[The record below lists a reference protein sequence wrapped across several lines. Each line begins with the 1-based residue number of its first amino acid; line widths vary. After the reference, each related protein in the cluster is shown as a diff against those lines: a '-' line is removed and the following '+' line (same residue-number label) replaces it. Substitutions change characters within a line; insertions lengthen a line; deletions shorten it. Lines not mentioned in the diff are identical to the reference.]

1 MSLRA
6 LIVDDEE
13 LARRGLL
20 RRLETLPN
28 VEVIGQASNGFE
40 AVEMIGELNPDVVFL
55 DIQMPGM
62 NGFDVIAKLQ
72 SDTLPLIV
80 FTTAYDEYAVDAF
93 KVHAIDYLL
102 KPVEIDRLTDAVT
115 RAAERLSY
123 EKSDSSKQALLD
135 LMMSAT
141 TKHPK
146 EISATDTE
154 NTKKGDT
161 WPEKIAIKDGSDITL
176 IRVADIEW
184 VDAAGDYM
192 CVHAQG
198 NTHIMRITMRQLSEK
213 LNPDVF
219 LRVHRS
225 TIVNVNLI
233 TGAQALTNGEYTL
246 TLSNGTKLKVSRS
259 YRDVI
264 KQFLSTH

>member
-20 RRLETLPN
+20 RRLETIPN
-28 VEVIGQASNGFE
+28 VEIIGQASNGFE
-40 AVEMIGELNPDVVFL
+40 AVEMIGELSPDVVFL

-62 NGFDVIAKLQ
+62 NGFDVIEKLQ
-72 SDTLPLIV
+72 SDNLPLIV

-115 RAAERLSY
+115 RVAERLNY
-123 EKSDSSKQALLD
+123 ERSDSSKQALLD

-141 TKHPK
+141 TKTAK
-146 EISATDTE
+146 EINATETE
-154 NTKKGDT
+154 NTAKDT
-161 WPEKIAIKDGSDITL
+161 AWPEKLAIKDGSDITL

-213 LNPDVF
+213 LNPEVF

>member
-102 KPVEIDRLTDAVT
+102 KPVEVDRLTDAVS
-115 RAAERLSY
+115 RAVERLRY
-123 EKSDSSKQALLD
+123 ENSDTSKQALLD
-135 LMMSAT
+135 LMLSAT
-141 TKHPK
+141 TKSAK
-146 EISATDTE
+146 EISSTE
-154 NTKKGDT
+154 TSGVKESS
-161 WPEKIAIKDGSDITL
+161 WPEKLAIKDGSDITL

-192 CVHAQG
+192 CVHAHG

-213 LNPDVF
+213 LNPEVF

-225 TIVNVNLI
+225 TLVNANLI
-233 TGAQALTNGEYTL
+233 SGAQALTNGEYTL
-246 TLSNGTKLKVSRS
+246 SLTNGTKLKVSRS

>member
-102 KPVEIDRLTDAVT
+102 KPVEVDRLTDAVS
-115 RAAERLSY
+115 RAVERLRY
-123 EKSDSSKQALLD
+123 ENSDTSKQALLD
-135 LMMSAT
+135 LMLSAT
-141 TKHPK
+141 TKSAK
-146 EISATDTE
+146 EISSTE
-154 NTKKGDT
+154 TSGVKESS
-161 WPEKIAIKDGSDITL
+161 WPEKLAIKDGSDITL

-264 KQFLSTH
+264 KRFLSTH

>member
-102 KPVEIDRLTDAVT
+102 KPVEIDRLTDAVS
-115 RAAERLSY
+115 RAVERLRY
-123 EKSDSSKQALLD
+123 ENSDTSKQALLD
-135 LMMSAT
+135 LMLSAT
-141 TKHPK
+141 TKSAK
-146 EISATDTE
+146 EISSTE
-154 NTKKGDT
+154 TSGVKESS
-161 WPEKIAIKDGSDITL
+161 WPEKLAIKDGSDITL

-192 CVHAQG
+192 CVHAHG

-213 LNPDVF
+213 LNPEVF

-225 TIVNVNLI
+225 TLVNANLI
-233 TGAQALTNGEYTL
+233 SGAQALTNGEYTL
-246 TLSNGTKLKVSRS
+246 SLTNGTKLKVSRS

>member
-1 MSLRA
+1 MTLRA

-20 RRLETLPN
+20 RRLETIPN

-40 AVEMIGELNPDVVFL
+40 AVEMIGERNPDVVFL

-115 RAAERLSY
+115 RAIERLNY
-123 EKSDSSKQALLD
+123 EKSDHSKQALLD

-141 TKHPK
+141 ANKAK
-146 EISATDTE
+146 EISAIDTD
-154 NTKKGDT
+154 NTIKDKA
-161 WPEKIAIKDGSDITL
+161 WPEKLAIKDGSDISL
-176 IRVADIEW
+176 IRVSDIEW

-213 LNPDVF
+213 LNPEVF

-225 TIVNVNLI
+225 TIVNANLI

-246 TLSNGTKLKVSRS
+246 SLSNGAKLKVSRS

-264 KQFLSTH
+264 KHFLSTQ

>member
-1 MSLRA
+1 
-6 LIVDDEE
+6 
-13 LARRGLL
+13 
-20 RRLETLPN
+20 
-28 VEVIGQASNGFE
+28 
-40 AVEMIGELNPDVVFL
+40 
-55 DIQMPGM
+55 
-62 NGFDVIAKLQ
+62 
-72 SDTLPLIV
+72 
-80 FTTAYDEYAVDAF
+80 
-93 KVHAIDYLL
+93 
-102 KPVEIDRLTDAVT
+102 
-115 RAAERLSY
+115 
-123 EKSDSSKQALLD
+123 
-135 LMMSAT
+135 MMSAT

>member
-28 VEVIGQASNGFE
+28 IEVIGQASNGFE
-40 AVEMIGELNPDVVFL
+40 ALELIGELSPDVVFL

-62 NGFDVIAKLQ
+62 NGFEVIAKLQ
-72 SDTLPLIV
+72 SDTLPLVV
-80 FTTAYDEYAVDAF
+80 FTTAYDQYAVDAF

-102 KPVEIDRLTDAVT
+102 KPVEIERLTDAVA
-115 RAAERLSY
+115 RATERLSF
-123 EKSDSSKQALLD
+123 EKNDSSKQALLD

-141 TKHPK
+141 ANRPK
-146 EISATDTE
+146 EISTTGTESNGNDTA
-154 NTKKGDT
+154 
-161 WPEKIAIKDGSDITL
+161 WPEKLAIKDGSDITL
-176 IRVADIEW
+176 VRVADIEW

-192 CVHAQG
+192 CVHAHG
-198 NTHIMRITMRQLSEK
+198 NTHIMRITMRQLVDK
-213 LNPDVF
+213 LNPEIF

-225 TIVNVNLI
+225 TIINVNLI
-233 TGAQALTNGEYTL
+233 SGAQALTNGEYTL

>member
-40 AVEMIGELNPDVVFL
+40 AVEMIGELNPDLVFL

-102 KPVEIDRLTDAVT
+102 KPVEIDRLTDAVS
-115 RAAERLSY
+115 RAVERLRY
-123 EKSDSSKQALLD
+123 ENSDTSKQALLD
-135 LMMSAT
+135 LMLSAT
-141 TKHPK
+141 TKSAK
-146 EISATDTE
+146 EISSTE
-154 NTKKGDT
+154 TSGVKESS
-161 WPEKIAIKDGSDITL
+161 WPEKLAIKDGSDITL

-192 CVHAQG
+192 CVHAHG

-213 LNPDVF
+213 LNPEVF

-225 TIVNVNLI
+225 TLVNANLI
-233 TGAQALTNGEYTL
+233 SGAQALTNGEYTL
-246 TLSNGTKLKVSRS
+246 SLTNGTKLKVSRS

>member
-40 AVEMIGELNPDVVFL
+40 AVEMIGELNPDLVFL

-102 KPVEIDRLTDAVT
+102 KPVEVDRLTDAVS
-115 RAAERLSY
+115 RAVERLRY
-123 EKSDSSKQALLD
+123 ENSDTSKQALLD
-135 LMMSAT
+135 LMLSAT
-141 TKHPK
+141 TKSAK
-146 EISATDTE
+146 EISSTE
-154 NTKKGDT
+154 TSGVKESS
-161 WPEKIAIKDGSDITL
+161 WPEKLAIKDGSDITL

-192 CVHAQG
+192 CVHAHG

-213 LNPDVF
+213 LNPEVF

-225 TIVNVNLI
+225 TLVNANLI
-233 TGAQALTNGEYTL
+233 SGAQALTNGEYTL
-246 TLSNGTKLKVSRS
+246 SLTNGTKLKVSRS